1 MAKPSYWN
9 KAKKYLSKKDK
20 TLAKLIS
27 KYKGSLVSRDDAYYS
42 LLKSIVGQQIS
53 VAAANSVWKK
63 LEKKA
68 RKIRPLK
75 ISKLSKRQLSS
86 CGLSRQ
92 KIEYIRI
99 ITKKFID
106 KSICIKKLKQLNDEE
121 AIKYLSTIKGVG
133 KWTAEMFLFFNQLR
147 PDIFPIQDIGLL
159 RAISIHY
166 KTKYPPSSDQL
177 NYFKRKWSPYCT
189 VATWYLWRSID
200 PVPVK
205 Y

>member
-1 MAKPSYWN
+1 MDKYYTKPCNFYFGKQSEKKVKN
-9 KAKKYLSKKDK
+9 KESLPIGGNRSISFDTIEIVSRKNK
-20 TLAKLIS
+20 KLINI
-27 KYKGSLVSRDDAYYS
+27 K
-42 LLKSIVGQQIS
+42 
-53 VAAANSVWKK
+53 
-63 LEKKA
+63 
-68 RKIRPLK
+68 K

-92 KIEYIRI
+92 KIEYIKI

-106 KSICIKKLKQLNDEE
+106 KSISVQKLKKLSDED
-121 AIKYLSTIKGVG
+121 AIKYLTTIKGVG

-147 PDIFPIQDIGLL
+147 PNIFPVQDIGLL

-166 KTKYPPSSDQL
+166 KTKYPPNSSQL
-177 NYFKRKWSPYCT
+177 NYFRNKWSPYCT

>member
-1 MAKPSYWN
+1 MKYFFFLIL
-9 KAKKYLSKKDK
+9 KKFILYG
-20 TLAKLIS
+20 KLDIEI
-27 KYKGSLVSRDDAYYS
+27 GNDPV
-42 LLKSIVGQQIS
+42 KSIVGQQIS

-63 LEKKA
+63 LEKKVK
-68 RKIRPLK
+68 KIKPLK
-75 ISKLSKRQLSS
+75 ICKLSKRQLSS

-121 AIKYLSTIKGVG
+121 AINYLSTIKGVG

-166 KTKYPPSSDQL
+166 KTKYPPSSHQL
-177 NYFKRKWSPYCT
+177 NYIKNKWSPYCT
-189 VATWYLWRSID
+189 VATW
-200 PVPVK
+200 
-205 Y
+205 

>member
-1 MAKPSYWN
+1 MAKPLYWN
-9 KAKKYLSKKDK
+9 NAKKYLSKKDK
-20 TLAKLIS
+20 ILAKLILQ
-27 KYKGSLVSRDDAYYS
+27 YKGSLVSRDDAYYS

-53 VAAANSVWKK
+53 IAAANSVWKK

-75 ISKLSKRQLSS
+75 ICKLSKRQLSS

-99 ITKKFID
+99 ITKKFVD
-106 KSICIKKLKQLNDEE
+106 KTICVKKLKQLNDEE
-121 AIKYLSTIKGVG
+121 AIKYLTTIKGVG

-147 PDIFPIQDIGLL
+147 PNIFPIQDIGLL

-166 KTKYPPSSDQL
+166 KTKYPPSSHKL
-177 NYFKRKWSPYCT
+177 NYFKDKWSPYCT